1 MEKKLNQMQLGIVK
15 RIAQN
20 VNGNFEKVAKLNEKI
35 AALVEERDTLQT
47 MIDEMEAPVV
57 RMTGGYK
64 STDLYDK
71 VIVPQF
77 NEDGTPKLNDKTGYQ
92 VKTTKYVLKYP
103 DTIVPPIVP
112 PMVEDTKG
120 TDYDLDGTE
129 NTEGTEDTAISDD
142 TEEKAAEMPTNLNF
156 NI

>member
-35 AALVEERDTLQT
+35 EALVEERDTLQT
-47 MIDEMEAPVV
+47 MIDEMEAPVI

-77 NEDGTPKLNDKTGYQ
+77 NEDGTPKVNEKTGYQ

-103 DTIVPPIVP
+103 DTILPPVVEESIEKIVEAAP
-112 PMVEDTKG
+112 TEKVEETVV
-120 TDYDLDGTE
+120 TDPSESVFGGE
-129 NTEGTEDTAISDD
+129 FNDD
-142 TEEKAAEMPTNLNF
+142 TPSL
-156 NI
+156 

>member
-35 AALVEERDTLQT
+35 EALVKERDTLQT

-77 NEDGTPKLNDKTGYQ
+77 NEDGTPKVNEKTGYQ

-103 DTIVPPIVP
+103 DTILPV
-112 PMVEDTKG
+112 
-120 TDYDLDGTE
+120 
-129 NTEGTEDTAISDD
+129 
-142 TEEKAAEMPTNLNF
+142 EEKTEIGNGSCKPAVAEETVEAPVMDAEPAEEVETPVMEDDAPFSL
-156 NI
+156 

>member
-20 VNGNFEKVAKLNEKI
+20 VNANFEKVAKLNEKI
-35 AALVEERDTLQT
+35 DALIEERDTLQT

-77 NEDGTPKLNDKTGYQ
+77 NEDGTPKVNEKTGYQ

-103 DTIVPPIVP
+103 DTILPPV
-112 PMVEDTKG
+112 VEKPVEETVEATSAEEIEETVV
-120 TDYDLDGTE
+120 TDPSESVFGGEFND
-129 NTEGTEDTAISDD
+129 NTPS
-142 TEEKAAEMPTNLNF
+142 L
-156 NI
+156 

>member
-35 AALVEERDTLQT
+35 EALIEERDTLQT

-77 NEDGTPKLNDKTGYQ
+77 NEDGTPKVNEKTGYQ

-103 DTIVPPIVP
+103 DTILPSIVEKPVKETVEAVPAKE
-112 PMVEDTKG
+112 VEETVI
-120 TDYDLDGTE
+120 TDYSESIFDGE
-129 NTEGTEDTAISDD
+129 SNDD
-142 TEEKAAEMPTNLNF
+142 TPSL
-156 NI
+156 

>member
-35 AALVEERDTLQT
+35 EALVEERDTLQT

-77 NEDGTPKLNDKTGYQ
+77 NEDGTPKVNEKTGYQ

-103 DTIVPPIVP
+103 DTILPPV
-112 PMVEDTKG
+112 VEEPVEETVEAAPAEEVEETVV
-120 TDYDLDGTE
+120 TDPSESVFGGE
-129 NTEGTEDTAISDD
+129 SNDD
-142 TEEKAAEMPTNLNF
+142 TPSL
-156 NI
+156 

>member
-35 AALVEERDTLQT
+35 EALVEERNTLQT

-77 NEDGTPKLNDKTGYQ
+77 NEDGTPKVNEKTGYQ

-103 DTIVPPIVP
+103 DTILPPV
-112 PMVEDTKG
+112 VEEPIEETVESAPAEEIEETVN
-120 TDYDLDGTE
+120 TDSSE
-129 NTEGTEDTAISDD
+129 NVFSGESNDD
-142 TEEKAAEMPTNLNF
+142 IPSL
-156 NI
+156 

>member
-20 VNGNFEKVAKLNEKI
+20 VNSNFEKVTKLNEKI
-35 AALVEERDTLQT
+35 ETLVEERDTLQT

-77 NEDGTPKLNDKTGYQ
+77 NEDGTPKVNEKTGYQ

-103 DTIVPPIVP
+103 DTILPPV
-112 PMVEDTKG
+112 VEETIEETIEAAPAEEVEETVV
-120 TDYDLDGTE
+120 TDLSESVFGSE
-129 NTEGTEDTAISDD
+129 SNDD
-142 TEEKAAEMPTNLNF
+142 TSSL
-156 NI
+156 

>member
-35 AALVEERDTLQT
+35 EALVEERDTLQT

-77 NEDGTPKLNDKTGYQ
+77 NEDGTPKVNEKTGYQ

-103 DTIVPPIVP
+103 DTILPPIVEEP
-112 PMVEDTKG
+112 VEETIEAAPIKNVEE
-120 TDYDLDGTE
+120 TIVTNSSE
-129 NTEGTEDTAISDD
+129 SVFEGE
-142 TEEKAAEMPTNLNF
+142 F
-156 NI
+156 NNDIPSL

>member
-20 VNGNFEKVAKLNEKI
+20 VNSNFEKVAKLNEKI
-35 AALVEERDTLQT
+35 KALMEERDTLQT
-47 MIDEMEAPVV
+47 MIDEMEAPVI

-77 NEDGTPKLNDKTGYQ
+77 NEDGTPKVNEKTGYQ
-92 VKTTKYVLKYP
+92 VKSTKYILKYP
-103 DTIVPPIVP
+103 DTILPPVVEKTIEKTVETVPVEEVGETIV
-112 PMVEDTKG
+112 
-120 TDYDLDGTE
+120 TDPSESVFVGEPNDATP
-129 NTEGTEDTAISDD
+129 SH
-142 TEEKAAEMPTNLNF
+142 
-156 NI
+156 

>member
-35 AALVEERDTLQT
+35 EALVEERDTLQT

-77 NEDGTPKLNDKTGYQ
+77 NEDGTPKVNEKTGYQ
-92 VKTTKYVLKYP
+92 VKTTKYILKYP
-103 DTIVPPIVP
+103 DTILPPV
-112 PMVEDTKG
+112 VEETVEE
-120 TDYDLDGTE
+120 TIEATPAE
-129 NTEGTEDTAISDD
+129 E
-142 TEEKAAEMPTNLNF
+142 TEETVVTDLSESVFGGESNGTIPSL
-156 NI
+156 

>member
-35 AALVEERDTLQT
+35 EALVEERDTLQT

-77 NEDGTPKLNDKTGYQ
+77 NEDGTPKVNEKTGYQ
-92 VKTTKYVLKYP
+92 VKTTKYILKYP
-103 DTIVPPIVP
+103 DTILPPVVEESIEKIVEATP
-112 PMVEDTKG
+112 TEEVEETVVIDPSESVF
-120 TDYDLDGTE
+120 DGE
-129 NTEGTEDTAISDD
+129 SNDD
-142 TEEKAAEMPTNLNF
+142 TLSL
-156 NI
+156 

>member
-35 AALVEERDTLQT
+35 EALVEERDTLQT

-77 NEDGTPKLNDKTGYQ
+77 NEDGTPKVNEKTGYQ

-103 DTIVPPIVP
+103 DTILPPIVEKP
-112 PMVEDTKG
+112 VEETVEAIPTEEVEETVV
-120 TDYDLDGTE
+120 TDPSESIFSGKF
-129 NTEGTEDTAISDD
+129 NDD
-142 TEEKAAEMPTNLNF
+142 TPSL
-156 NI
+156 

>member
-35 AALVEERDTLQT
+35 ETLVEERDTLQT
-47 MIDEMEAPVV
+47 MIDEMEAPVI

-64 STDLYDK
+64 STDIYDK

-77 NEDGTPKLNDKTGYQ
+77 NEDGTPKVNEKTGYQ
-92 VKTTKYVLKYP
+92 IKTTKYVLKYP
-103 DTIVPPIVP
+103 DTILPPV
-112 PMVEDTKG
+112 VEESVEETVEAAPAEEAEETVN
-120 TDYDLDGTE
+120 TDSSE
-129 NTEGTEDTAISDD
+129 NVFGGESNNDIPS
-142 TEEKAAEMPTNLNF
+142 L
-156 NI
+156 

>member
-35 AALVEERDTLQT
+35 EALVEERDTLQT

-77 NEDGTPKLNDKTGYQ
+77 NEDGTPKVNEKTGYQ

-103 DTIVPPIVP
+103 DTILPPV
-112 PMVEDTKG
+112 VEEPVEETVEAAPAEEVEETVV
-120 TDYDLDGTE
+120 TDPSEKIFGGE
-129 NTEGTEDTAISDD
+129 SNDD
-142 TEEKAAEMPTNLNF
+142 TPSL
-156 NI
+156 

>member
-20 VNGNFEKVAKLNEKI
+20 VNGNFEKVTKLNEKI
-35 AALVEERDTLQT
+35 TALVEERDTLQT

-77 NEDGTPKLNDKTGYQ
+77 NEDGTPKVNEKTGYQ
-92 VKTTKYVLKYP
+92 IKTTRYILKYP
-103 DTIVPPIVP
+103 DTILPPVKEETIEETIEVASVEETTEPVLTDHIESIVDG
-112 PMVEDTKG
+112 ESNDTIPS
-120 TDYDLDGTE
+120 L
-129 NTEGTEDTAISDD
+129 
-142 TEEKAAEMPTNLNF
+142 
-156 NI
+156 

>member
-47 MIDEMEAPVV
+47 MIDEMEAPVI

-77 NEDGTPKLNDKTGYQ
+77 NGDGTPKLNDKTGYQ

-103 DTIVPPIVP
+103 DTILPPV
-112 PMVEDTKG
+112 VEKPVEETVEAIPTEEVEETVV
-120 TDYDLDGTE
+120 TDPSESVFGGKF
-129 NTEGTEDTAISDD
+129 NDD
-142 TEEKAAEMPTNLNF
+142 TPSL
-156 NI
+156 

>member
-20 VNGNFEKVAKLNEKI
+20 VNSNFEKVTKLNEKI
-35 AALVEERDTLQT
+35 EALMEERDTLQT

-77 NEDGTPKLNDKTGYQ
+77 NEDGTPKVNEKTGYQ

-103 DTIVPPIVP
+103 DTILPPV
-112 PMVEDTKG
+112 VEETVEKAV
-120 TDYDLDGTE
+120 E
-129 NTEGTEDTAISDD
+129 AANTEEVEETVDTDPFDMIFRDESKDD
-142 TEEKAAEMPTNLNF
+142 NLSL
-156 NI
+156 

>member
-35 AALVEERDTLQT
+35 EALVEERDTLQT
-47 MIDEMEAPVV
+47 MIDEMETPVV

-71 VIVPQF
+71 VIIPQF
-77 NEDGTPKLNDKTGYQ
+77 NEDGTPKVNEKTGYQ

-103 DTIVPPIVP
+103 DTILPPV
-112 PMVEDTKG
+112 VEKPVEETIEATPTEEVEETVV
-120 TDYDLDGTE
+120 TDPSENVFDGE
-129 NTEGTEDTAISDD
+129 SNDD
-142 TEEKAAEMPTNLNF
+142 TPSL
-156 NI
+156 

>member
-20 VNGNFEKVAKLNEKI
+20 VNSNFEKVTKLNEKI
-35 AALVEERDTLQT
+35 ETLVEERDTLQT

-71 VIVPQF
+71 VIIPQF
-77 NEDGTPKLNDKTGYQ
+77 NEDGTPKVNEKTGYQ

-103 DTIVPPIVP
+103 DTILPPV
-112 PMVEDTKG
+112 VEETVEETVEAAPAEEVG
-120 TDYDLDGTE
+120 ETVVTDHSESVFGGESND
-129 NTEGTEDTAISDD
+129 NTPS
-142 TEEKAAEMPTNLNF
+142 L
-156 NI
+156 

>member
-47 MIDEMEAPVV
+47 MIDEMEAPVI

-92 VKTTKYVLKYP
+92 IKTTKYVLKYP
-103 DTIVPPIVP
+103 DTILPV
-112 PMVEDTKG
+112 
-120 TDYDLDGTE
+120 
-129 NTEGTEDTAISDD
+129 
-142 TEEKAAEMPTNLNF
+142 EEKAETVNEVYKPATVEEAVEASVMDAEPAEEVETPAMEDTTPFSL
-156 NI
+156 

>member
-35 AALVEERDTLQT
+35 ETLVEERDTLQT

-77 NEDGTPKLNDKTGYQ
+77 NEDGTPKVNEKTGYQ
-92 VKTTKYVLKYP
+92 IKTTKYVLKYP
-103 DTIVPPIVP
+103 DTILPPV
-112 PMVEDTKG
+112 VEESVEETV
-120 TDYDLDGTE
+120 E
-129 NTEGTEDTAISDD
+129 AASA
-142 TEEKAAEMPTNLNF
+142 EKAEETVVTDFSESIFSSESNDDIPSL
-156 NI
+156 

>member
-35 AALVEERDTLQT
+35 EALVEERDTLQT

-77 NEDGTPKLNDKTGYQ
+77 NEDGTPKVNEKTGYQ

-103 DTIVPPIVP
+103 DTILPPV
-112 PMVEDTKG
+112 VEEPVEETVEAAPAEEVEETVV
-120 TDYDLDGTE
+120 TDPYEKVFGGE
-129 NTEGTEDTAISDD
+129 SNDD
-142 TEEKAAEMPTNLNF
+142 TPSL
-156 NI
+156 

>member
-1 MEKKLNQMQLGIVK
+1 MEKKLNQTQLGIVK

-35 AALVEERDTLQT
+35 AALIEERDTLQI
-47 MIDEMEAPVV
+47 MIDEMEAPVI
-57 RMTGGYK
+57 RITGGYK

-92 VKTTKYVLKYP
+92 IKTTKYVLKYP
-103 DTIVPPIVP
+103 DTILPV
-112 PMVEDTKG
+112 
-120 TDYDLDGTE
+120 
-129 NTEGTEDTAISDD
+129 
-142 TEEKAAEMPTNLNF
+142 EEKDEFSNGICEPVIAEETVEAPVMDAESAEEVETPTMEDAAPFSL
-156 NI
+156 

>member
-35 AALVEERDTLQT
+35 ETLVEERDTLQT
-47 MIDEMEAPVV
+47 MIDEMEAPVI

-77 NEDGTPKLNDKTGYQ
+77 NEDGTPKVNEKTGYQ
-92 VKTTKYVLKYP
+92 IKTTKYVLKYP
-103 DTIVPPIVP
+103 DTILPPV
-112 PMVEDTKG
+112 VEESVEETV
-120 TDYDLDGTE
+120 E
-129 NTEGTEDTAISDD
+129 AAPA
-142 TEEKAAEMPTNLNF
+142 EKAEETVNTDPSE
-156 NI
+156 NIFSDKSNNDIPSL

>member
-20 VNGNFEKVAKLNEKI
+20 VNSNFEKVTKLNEKI
-35 AALVEERDTLQT
+35 DALVEERNTLQT
-47 MIDEMEAPVV
+47 MIDEMEAPVI

-77 NEDGTPKLNDKTGYQ
+77 NEDGTPKVNEKTGYQ
-92 VKTTKYVLKYP
+92 IKTTKYILKYP
-103 DTIVPPIVP
+103 DTIFPPV
-112 PMVEDTKG
+112 
-120 TDYDLDGTE
+120 TE
-129 NTEGTEDTAISDD
+129 
-142 TEEKAAEMPTNLNF
+142 TEECISTDNNNEEVLESSFDNTLNDNPF
-156 NI
+156 SL

>member
-35 AALVEERDTLQT
+35 EALVEERDTLQT

-77 NEDGTPKLNDKTGYQ
+77 NEDGTPKVNEKTGYQ

-103 DTIVPPIVP
+103 DTILPPIVEEP
-112 PMVEDTKG
+112 VEETIEAAPIKNVEETIVINPSESVFEGEFNNDTPS
-120 TDYDLDGTE
+120 L
-129 NTEGTEDTAISDD
+129 
-142 TEEKAAEMPTNLNF
+142 
-156 NI
+156 

>member
-35 AALVEERDTLQT
+35 EALVEERNTLQT
-47 MIDEMEAPVV
+47 MIDEMETPVV

-71 VIVPQF
+71 VIIPQF
-77 NEDGTPKLNDKTGYQ
+77 NEDGTPKVNEKTGYQ

-103 DTIVPPIVP
+103 DTILPPIVKESIEETIESTP
-112 PMVEDTKG
+112 
-120 TDYDLDGTE
+120 
-129 NTEGTEDTAISDD
+129 
-142 TEEKAAEMPTNLNF
+142 TEEVEETVVTDPSESVFEGEF
-156 NI
+156 NNDTPSL

>member
-35 AALVEERDTLQT
+35 EALVEERDTLQT

-77 NEDGTPKLNDKTGYQ
+77 NEDGTPKVNEKTGYQ

-103 DTIVPPIVP
+103 DTILPPIVEKP
-112 PMVEDTKG
+112 VEETV
-120 TDYDLDGTE
+120 E
-129 NTEGTEDTAISDD
+129 AIS
-142 TEEKAAEMPTNLNF
+142 TEEVEETVVTDPSESVFEGEF
-156 NI
+156 NNDTPSL

>member
-20 VNGNFEKVAKLNEKI
+20 VNGNFEKVAKLNKKI
-35 AALVEERDTLQT
+35 EALVEERDTLQT
-47 MIDEMEAPVV
+47 MINEMEAPVV

-77 NEDGTPKLNDKTGYQ
+77 NEDGTPKINEKTGYQ

-103 DTIVPPIVP
+103 DTILPPV
-112 PMVEDTKG
+112 VEEPIEETIESAPAKEVEETVV
-120 TDYDLDGTE
+120 TDFSE
-129 NTEGTEDTAISDD
+129 NVFSGESNDD
-142 TEEKAAEMPTNLNF
+142 IPSL
-156 NI
+156 

>member
-1 MEKKLNQMQLGIVK
+1 MKKKLNQTQLGIVK

-20 VNGNFEKVAKLNEKI
+20 VNSNFEKVAKLNEKI
-35 AALVEERDTLQT
+35 EALMGERDTLQT

-77 NEDGTPKLNDKTGYQ
+77 NEDGTPKINEKTGYQ
-92 VKTTKYVLKYP
+92 VKTTKYILKCP
-103 DTIVPPIVP
+103 DTIFPPIV
-112 PMVEDTKG
+112 EETIK
-120 TDYDLDGTE
+120 E
-129 NTEGTEDTAISDD
+129 NTEDTLAKEVDNTVFVNSTESVCDIASNDD
-142 TEEKAAEMPTNLNF
+142 TFSL
-156 NI
+156 

>member
-35 AALVEERDTLQT
+35 EALVEERDTLQT
-47 MIDEMEAPVV
+47 MIDEMEAPVI

-77 NEDGTPKLNDKTGYQ
+77 NEDGTPKVNEKTGYQ

-103 DTIVPPIVP
+103 DTILPPIVEEP
-112 PMVEDTKG
+112 VKETVEAAPTEKVEETVV
-120 TDYDLDGTE
+120 TDSSESVFGSE
-129 NTEGTEDTAISDD
+129 FNDD
-142 TEEKAAEMPTNLNF
+142 TPSL
-156 NI
+156 

>member
-20 VNGNFEKVAKLNEKI
+20 VNGNFEKVAKLNKKI

-47 MIDEMEAPVV
+47 MIDEMEAPVI

-77 NEDGTPKLNDKTGYQ
+77 NEDGTPKVNEKTGYQ
-92 VKTTKYVLKYP
+92 IKTTKYVLKYP
-103 DTIVPPIVP
+103 DTILPPVVEEPVEETIEAVPIKDVEETIVTNP
-112 PMVEDTKG
+112 SESVFEGEFNNDTPS
-120 TDYDLDGTE
+120 L
-129 NTEGTEDTAISDD
+129 
-142 TEEKAAEMPTNLNF
+142 
-156 NI
+156 

>member
-20 VNGNFEKVAKLNEKI
+20 VNSNFEKVTKLNEKI
-35 AALVEERDTLQT
+35 ETLVEERDTLQT

-77 NEDGTPKLNDKTGYQ
+77 NEDGTPKVNEKTGYQ

-103 DTIVPPIVP
+103 DTILPPV
-112 PMVEDTKG
+112 VEETVEETIEATPTEETEETVV
-120 TDYDLDGTE
+120 TDLSESVFGGE
-129 NTEGTEDTAISDD
+129 SNDD
-142 TEEKAAEMPTNLNF
+142 TPSL
-156 NI
+156 

>member
-35 AALVEERDTLQT
+35 DALIEERDTLQT

-77 NEDGTPKLNDKTGYQ
+77 NEDGTPKVNEKTGYQ

-103 DTIVPPIVP
+103 DTILPPV
-112 PMVEDTKG
+112 VEKPVEETVEATSAEEIEETVV
-120 TDYDLDGTE
+120 TDPSESVFGGEFND
-129 NTEGTEDTAISDD
+129 NTPS
-142 TEEKAAEMPTNLNF
+142 L
-156 NI
+156 

>member
-20 VNGNFEKVAKLNEKI
+20 VNSNFEKVTKLNEKI
-35 AALVEERDTLQT
+35 KTLVEERDTLQT

-77 NEDGTPKLNDKTGYQ
+77 NEDGTPKVNEKTGYQ

-103 DTIVPPIVP
+103 DTILPPV
-112 PMVEDTKG
+112 VEETVEETIEAAPAG
-120 TDYDLDGTE
+120 EAEETVVTDSFESVFGGE
-129 NTEGTEDTAISDD
+129 SKDD
-142 TEEKAAEMPTNLNF
+142 TPSL
-156 NI
+156 

>member
-47 MIDEMEAPVV
+47 MIDEMEAPVI

-92 VKTTKYVLKYP
+92 IKTTKYVLKYP
-103 DTIVPPIVP
+103 DTILPVKENNKVANEGCDPAIAEEAVEAPVMDAESTDEVETP
-112 PMVEDTKG
+112 TMEDT
-120 TDYDLDGTE
+120 TPFSL
-129 NTEGTEDTAISDD
+129 
-142 TEEKAAEMPTNLNF
+142 
-156 NI
+156 

>member
-77 NEDGTPKLNDKTGYQ
+77 NEDGTPKTNEKGYQ
-92 VKTTKYVLKYP
+92 LKTTKYVLKYP
-103 DTIVPPIVP
+103 DTIVPV
-112 PMVEDTKG
+112 
-120 TDYDLDGTE
+120 
-129 NTEGTEDTAISDD
+129 
-142 TEEKAAEMPTNLNF
+142 EEKTEIGNGGCEPAVVEETVETPLMNPVMEDAAPFSL
-156 NI
+156 

>member
-35 AALVEERDTLQT
+35 EALVEERDTLQT

-77 NEDGTPKLNDKTGYQ
+77 NEDGTPKVNEKTGYQ

-103 DTIVPPIVP
+103 DTILPPV
-112 PMVEDTKG
+112 VEEPVEETVEAAPAEEAEETVV
-120 TDYDLDGTE
+120 TDPSESVFGGE
-129 NTEGTEDTAISDD
+129 SNDD
-142 TEEKAAEMPTNLNF
+142 TPSL
-156 NI
+156 

>member
-35 AALVEERDTLQT
+35 TTLIEERDTLQT
-47 MIDEMEAPVV
+47 MIDEMEAPVI

-92 VKTTKYVLKYP
+92 IKTTKYILKYP
-103 DTIVPPIVP
+103 NTILP
-112 PMVEDTKG
+112 VEEK
-120 TDYDLDGTE
+120 TE
-129 NTEGTEDTAISDD
+129 TVNENCNPAIAEEAVENPVISTET
-142 TEEKAAEMPTNLNF
+142 TEEVEIPVIEDNTLF
-156 NI
+156 SL